1 MSKISPKKTK
11 SNEGAEKP
19 APKPEPTPTFNT
31 ERLFQAL
38 IERRIADAE
47 KELDTIRAT
56 LPSTES
62 AKGYLK
68 ALEGLLL
75 TAKSTEDKYLYL
87 SKIEKTPKNFKTLRR
102 EFSQQAKNGLHGDF
116 DRGYFQALESYM
128 RKLEHA
134 GPPAEPVNTK
144 KAD

>member
-1 MSKISPKKTK
+1 VSKISPKKTK
-11 SNEGAEKP
+11 SNEDAEK
-19 APKPEPTPTFNT
+19 PKPEPTPTFNT

-75 TAKSTEDKYLYL
+75 TSKSNEDKYLYL
-87 SKIEKTPKNFKTLRR
+87 SKIEKTPKNLKTLRR
-102 EFSQQAKNGLHGDF
+102 EFSQQAKNELHGDF

-134 GPPAEPVNTK
+134 GPAEEPATPK

>member
-1 MSKISPKKTK
+1 VSKISPKKTK
-11 SNEGAEKP
+11 SNAGDEK
-19 APKPEPTPTFNT
+19 AKPEPTPTFNT

-75 TAKSTEDKYLYL
+75 TAKSNEDKYLYL
-87 SKIEKTPKNFKTLRR
+87 SKIEKTPKNLKTLRR
-102 EFSQQAKNGLHGDF
+102 EFSQQTKNGLHGDF
-116 DRGYFQALESYM
+116 DRGYFQALESYL
-128 RKLEHA
+128 RKLEQA
-134 GPPAEPVNTK
+134 GPAGEPAAAK